1 MLKTVDLIK
10 GIDEKYIP
18 MLKMVNIPD
27 FYKCIAQFSGLPIDS
42 LDDRTMQIYLTTW
55 AEHKYKFF
63 KMLGNKIRVDTPFEY
78 NRMRDDISNEIT
90 NINKKFPIFAPWLDG
105 FKRLRENKIKDMW
118 DIDSSIRCNIDRY
131 FPSYKLM
138 GSTIT
143 HFFKSCL
150 NAPDELITNVA
161 AIFENQKVKA
171 THTISID
178 PVDMMLAS
186 DNPYNWTSCYRLEL
200 ERDDSHADG
209 CLAAI
214 LDNSSLIAYV
224 WNNEGKFELYEKYH
238 FKNIRYKRMRQWLAI
253 SDDLT
258 SIHFN
263 EIYPGKDYDDEF
275 EKVMRDIVETL
286 VANHKGIPNKWRKDA
301 NARCFRE
308 YGYGYSEYSDYRIWT
323 QVDNIITD
331 KKIKVFDEQILC
343 PCGCGEYLPGSYD
356 CDGDDVEYN
365 GEGFIKENFYS
376 RFWCEY
382 ADDYCD
388 CGCTECC
395 AEDCENC
402 YHWQHAHPICDL
414 DNETE
419 CETPDYE
426 RIDDEGIMHHCAWNC
441 SDCPK
446 YKEHFPDEA
455 KKEDSLKAMTDL
467 SAQIADA
474 AKATVSAATTTNTTT
489 MSWDSPALFIS
500 TDDINNIVAIPD
512 LDRHYRIYYRGELI
526 NWNGGML
533 SSD

>member
-27 FYKCIAQFSGLPIDS
+27 FYKCMAQFSGLPIDS

-63 KMLGNKIRVDTPFEY
+63 KMLGNKIRIDTPFEY

-238 FKNIRYKRMRQWLAI
+238 FKSIRYKRMRQWLAI

-263 EIYPGKDYDDEF
+263 EIYPGKDYDDDF
-275 EKVMRDIVETL
+275 EKAMRDIVETL
-286 VANHKGIPNKWRKDA
+286 VAKYKGIPNKWRKDA

-365 GEGFIKENFYS
+365 GEGFIRENFYN

-402 YHWQHAHPICDL
+402 YHWQHAHPVCDL

-426 RIDDEGIMHHCAWNC
+426 SIDDEGIMHHCAWNC
-441 SDCPK
+441 LDCPK

-455 KKEDSLKAMTDL
+455 EKEDSLKAMTDL

-474 AKATVSAATTTNTTT
+474 AKAIASATTSSTT
-489 MSWDSPALFIS
+489 MSWESPALTIS

-512 LDRHYRIYYRGELI
+512 LDRYYRIYYRGEPI